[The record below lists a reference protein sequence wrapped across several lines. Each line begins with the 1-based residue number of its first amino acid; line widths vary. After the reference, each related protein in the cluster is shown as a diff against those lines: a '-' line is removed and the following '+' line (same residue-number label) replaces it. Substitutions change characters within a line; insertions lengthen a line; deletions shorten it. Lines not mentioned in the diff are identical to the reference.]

1 MKILNS
7 RLLKPLATLLSG
19 SALAQGITL
28 VSYLIL
34 TRIYTPADFGAFNI
48 FYSYIEILIII
59 STCKYE
65 LAPVIANS
73 DREASAVSRFAL
85 RLNTIVS
92 VAVLA
97 VFVILNLFHCL
108 PGKLQSIGW
117 ITVLIPFMVF
127 FCGTTRVYAA
137 LFNRF
142 RKFSQIVWSD
152 TSISAG
158 GALFKI
164 ILGIIRPLHVI
175 GLPLG
180 TVLGQASGNINY
192 LINLRKLPLPKDVT
206 RDERRAAARKFRKFP
221 IFTASKDFV
230 DTFSYNLPFIWL
242 ATAIAVPDADI
253 GLYGLALI
261 FTFRPVNVFNIAAE
275 RVLYVEIGE
284 RLHNHKPIGRTI
296 ARFILTVSLVS
307 LPIFALLYLY
317 AEPLF
322 SFVFG
327 AEWAGSAPYF
337 HALLPWMWILLAANS
352 LLAIP
357 YALSKQQ
364 GEFYFSLVSLVLR
377 VIAITIGILR
387 KDFLLA
393 IQLYAAASSLVIILR
408 LVWYAILLRRHDKE
422 IIVKK

>member
-1 MKILNS
+1 MKS

-19 SALAQGITL
+19 SVLAQGITL
-28 VSYLIL
+28 LSYLIL
-34 TRIYTPADFGAFNI
+34 TRIYSPADFGVFNI
-48 FYSYIEILIII
+48 FYSYIEVLIIL

-65 LAPVIANS
+65 LAPVIADS
-73 DREASAVSRFAL
+73 DREASAIYRFSL
-85 RLNTIVS
+85 KLNTTVS
-92 VAVLA
+92 LSI
-97 VFVILNLFHCL
+97 FVIIIILNLLHCL

-158 GALFKI
+158 GALLKI
-164 ILGIIRPLHVI
+164 ALGFLRPLHFI

-180 TVLGQASGNINY
+180 TVLGQAAGNINY
-192 LINLRKLPLPKDVT
+192 LINLHKLPLQKDVS
-206 RDERRAAARKFRKFP
+206 RDECLAAARKFRKFP
-221 IFTASKDFV
+221 LFTAPKDFI
-230 DTFSYNLPFIWL
+230 DSLSSNLPFIWL
-242 ATAIAVPDADI
+242 ATAIAVPDSQI
-253 GLYGLALI
+253 GLYGLALT

-275 RVLYVEIGE
+275 RVLYVEIDE
-284 RLHNHKPIGRTI
+284 RLHNRMPLGHLIT
-296 ARFILTVSLVS
+296 RFALTVSLAS
-307 LPIFALLYLY
+307 LPVFALLYLY

-327 AEWAGSAPYF
+327 SKWVGSAPFF

-364 GEFYFSLVSLVLR
+364 GEFYFSLASLLLR
-377 VIAITIGILR
+377 VVALLIGILR

-408 LVWYAILLRRHDKE
+408 LVWYGRLLRRHDQSLRQ
-422 IIVKK
+422 